1 MLLFLQRMQNIS
13 EFISRDILSHPLDTE
28 EDETV
33 PQHIMEMIQI
43 LSAVISELLTDKL
56 STQSRSEHR
65 QMAVNCK

>member
-33 PQHIMEMIQI
+33 PQHVMEMIQI

-56 STQSRSEHR
+56 STQSTSEHR

>member
-33 PQHIMEMIQI
+33 PQHVMEMIQI